1 MIEIDRSLC
10 DVCGACIGVCGS
22 DAISIVL
29 DTLAIDHERC
39 ALCLCCIQVC
49 PAGALGERS

>member
-22 DAISIVL
+22 DAISIEL
-29 DTLAIDHERC
+29 DSLAINHERC
-39 ALCLCCIQVC
+39 VLCLCCIQVC

>member
-22 DAISIVL
+22 DAISIEL

-39 ALCLCCIQVC
+39 ALCLYCIQVC
-49 PAGALGERS
+49 PAGALEERP